1 VEKDSIIVNSYAWEK
16 GRFYTRNLRTEDT
29 KWVGFIPKVTSTK
42 SSLTIG
48 ENSDLYYAVHTL
60 AGDKQFFVMALTEAK
75 RIDVFNNKLEH
86 QVSVLY
92 SDSPKQVN
100 LNNNSAESGDKLWRI
115 YGGNKLIYVLNNRW
129 FLQGEKKVTHPE
141 VQIFSLDGETVARF
155 RLDVNEF
162 MDDFSVDE
170 ENNSLFFLTND
181 DEGLPQVIRYRI
193 PEW

>member
-1 VEKDSIIVNSYAWEK
+1 
-16 GRFYTRNLRTEDT
+16 
-29 KWVGFIPKVTSTK
+29 
-42 SSLTIG
+42 
-48 ENSDLYYAVHTL
+48 
-60 AGDKQFFVMALTEAK
+60 MALTEAK

-193 PEW
+193 PE